1 MPETG
6 RIIFGDKS
14 FTVTYTSIFQL
25 YEIYGVDDTS
35 RILLNGL
42 YIGATIILEETDLK
56 QVTLMVTDVTPEGMG
71 KCKAIIKK

>member
-6 RIIFGDKS
+6 RIILGDKIS
-14 FTVTYTSIFQL
+14 TVTYISTFQL

-35 RILLNGL
+35 RIFLNGL
-42 YIGATIILEETDLK
+42 YVGATIILEEADLK
-56 QVTLMVTDVTPEGMG
+56 QVALMVTDVTNGEMG